1 MNISYYMS
9 NYQPLHHL
17 VHSENMQVK
26 AIYLNC
32 IFSTISCIILL
43 IIACILVPISKD
55 ATILIQDASVTLQ
68 DFSIMIPKI
77 NNLIPESAKYHAHF
91 RAYDSRNQPRY
102 VYITTIMCTRPRLSY
117 VMYVIYTVH

>member
-1 MNISYYMS
+1 MS

-68 DFSIMIPKI
+68 DFSIMIPTI
-77 NNLIPESAKYHAHF
+77 NNLIPEAQNTTRILGHMIPEI
-91 RAYDSRNQPRY
+91 NQGMSILRQLCVQDPGCH
-102 VYITTIMCTRPRLSY
+102 M
-117 VMYVIYTVH
+117 